1 MASKKKPASRK
12 RSEFSSKKAWEAYKK
27 RSASAKDAHR
37 RKVQRVAAAKR
48 YVEINVPKP
57 PVRASKET
65 DKQFIKRQNEYFQ
78 SLMQYIAAERETQGF
93 VDYHDLTMLRRDNFA
108 IAMQPSRLRHLGDV
122 TDEMLAM
129 LKRAEVKGERALRKQ
144 AREYAHF
151 FEVPLREVYTLFF
164 SP

>member
-1 MASKKKPASRK
+1 MASKKKPRRK
-12 RSEFSSKKAWEAYKK
+12 RSEFKTKKAWEAYKK
-27 RSASAKDAHR
+27 RSASATKAHKD
-37 RKVQRVAAAKR
+37 KVARIAAAKR
-48 YVEINVPKP
+48 YVEVNVPKP
-57 PVRASKET
+57 PIRGLKET
-65 DKQFIKRQNEYFQ
+65 DKQFIKRQNEHFQ
-78 SLMQYIAAERETQGF
+78 ALMNYIAAERETQDF

-108 IAMQPSRLRHLGDV
+108 IAMQPSRLRHLGVV

-129 LKRAEVKGERALRKQ
+129 LRRAEQKGQRALRKQ